1 MIEGL
6 SNERF
11 PPGGLWEVISP
22 SPLSYRVDEILP
34 GRRIVLLKDQLN
46 PPERDRIIGVN
57 DGLADRASI
66 HEGSTGGV

>member
-22 SPLSYRVDEILP
+22 SPLSYRIDEIFP
-34 GRRIVLLKDQLN
+34 GRRVILLKGQLN
-46 PPERDRIIGVN
+46 PSEGDCIIGIK
-57 DGLADRASI
+57 DGLADPVPI
-66 HEGSTGGV
+66 HEGSTA